1 MGRHAKG
8 RAGRAVHL
16 RWVASSRAPCL
27 VSWLS
32 FLVLV
37 FIPLCSQEL
46 VFCGS
51 VWSMHLYCAR
61 CVVRAPFSCYERERE
76 RERCSVS
83 VGGAGSSQP
92 TMCAS
97 AFERRA
103 PTFTKQKSPAFFLS
117 SALFRVKRSSWP
129 ISAPPPRLRNSP
141 LVFSIISETA
151 VCLIAHLE
159 NFKTNEVL
167 QGHRLRLRAPA
178 RRRRRR
184 PRCVARFPGTA
195 TSFFFDSLFAKS
207 PKHRRLTNERST
219 DTASITPSPPSVQ
232 SCRSS
237 PRRG

>member
-8 RAGRAVHL
+8 RAGRAAHL

-151 VCLIAHLE
+151 VCLIAHRARGSTQLSAAPCIL
-159 NFKTNEVL
+159 KTSRPMKFSKAIAFAFGLLLVV
-167 QGHRLRLRAPA
+167 GAAVPGALRAFPE
-178 RRRRRR
+178 
-184 PRCVARFPGTA
+184 PRHPFFSIRFLP
-195 TSFFFDSLFAKS
+195 
-207 PKHRRLTNERST
+207 N
-219 DTASITPSPPSVQ
+219 
-232 SCRSS
+232 
-237 PRRG
+237 PRNIGA